1 MSVVCPGCGRAVEPP
16 DRFCGAC
23 GANIGEPS
31 HDEPTDAFDPVDV
44 VPHSDDRE
52 RFPTECG
59 LFVVE
64 SGPKAGS
71 RYGLEAAVTSVGR
84 HGEADIL
91 LDDVTVSRR
100 HAIVERIGD
109 RYVAS
114 DAGSL
119 NGTWLNGKR
128 IESGELNDGDELQ
141 VGRFKLMFFHG
152 TAG

>member
-1 MSVVCPGCGRAVEPP
+1 VSVVCPGCGRAVEPP

-31 HDEPTDAFDPVDV
+31 HDEPTDAFDPVDA

-84 HGEADIL
+84 HGEADICSMTSLFLEGMPL
-91 LDDVTVSRR
+91 LSGL
-100 HAIVERIGD
+100 AID
-109 RYVAS
+109 
-114 DAGSL
+114 
-119 NGTWLNGKR
+119 TWR
-128 IESGELNDGDELQ
+128 
-141 VGRFKLMFFHG
+141 VMRGR
-152 TAG
+152 